1 MIDDALA
8 GLTFLSTRLA
18 ALRRRASMFRE
29 QLALTMA
36 AAIAQRFIAD
46 HGRTVRQRAQHSW
59 DGWDDEDLEDEMRGM
74 SWPNVIRSN
83 APVGWMPFRNG
94 EPQGQPPVVKP
105 GLPLVPSDPH
115 AFLREHVLPA
125 RFMHL
130 AEQWKEECGAD
141 TSLPMRGE
149 EIAWDFANSMMGRE
163 FLLARYIVLRTLGL
177 EDSTLADALTKQI
190 LNEWHALEP
199 EAGLTD
205 AERELLHPER
215 SKEPSA

>member
-18 ALRRRASMFRE
+18 ALRRRASIFRKE
-29 QLALTMA
+29 LELAMA
-36 AAIAQRFIAD
+36 SAIAERFIAN
-46 HGRTVRQRAQHSW
+46 HGRTVRERAQHSW
-59 DGWDDEDLEDEMRGM
+59 DGWDEDLEEEMRGM

-83 APVGWMPFRNG
+83 EPVEWLPFRNG

-115 AFLREHVLPA
+115 AFLREHVLTF
-125 RFMHL
+125 RFTHL
-130 AEQWKEECGAD
+130 AEAWKEECGVD

-149 EIAWDFANSMMGRE
+149 EIAWDFANSMMARE
-163 FLLARYIVLRTLGL
+163 FLMAKYIVLRTLGL
-177 EDSTLADALTKQI
+177 EDSTLADALTKTI

-205 AERELLHPER
+205 VERELLHPER